1 MRILFMGTPEFA
13 VESLG
18 ALYGAGHDIC
28 GVFTRPD
35 APKGRGMRLCAS
47 PVKEFAAEKGVPV
60 YQPVKLRDGKALE
73 IVAKLAPELIVVVA
87 YGRILPSDLLSWP
100 PLGCVNVHASLL
112 PKLRGAAPINWA
124 VAGGERDTGITT
136 MYMAEELD
144 AGDILMQKKTP
155 IGDRETAGELHDRLM
170 QMGAVLLL
178 KTVDLMARSA
188 AKPRAQDHSK
198 ATYAPILSKADA
210 QIDCERPALQVDCFI
225 RGMNPWP
232 GARLGDFIVHRA
244 EPVGQTFDAAPGE
257 IMQGGF
263 LVCGGGSALR
273 LIEVQAP
280 GAKRMS
286 YHDYERGRRV

>member
-13 VESLG
+13 VESLK

-28 GVFTRPD
+28 GVFTRAD
-35 APKGRGMRLCAS
+35 APKGRGMKLSAS
-47 PVKEFAAEKGVPV
+47 PVKEFAVKNGIMV
-60 YQPVKLRDGKALE
+60 YQPAKLRDGKALGVVRE
-73 IVAKLAPELIVVVA
+73 LAPELIVVVA
-87 YGRILPSDLLSWP
+87 YGRLLPPDILSQP

-124 VAGGERDTGITT
+124 VANGEKETGITT
-136 MYMAEELD
+136 MYMARELD
-144 AGDILMQKKTP
+144 AGDIIMQKAVP

-170 QMGAVLLL
+170 QLGSVLLL
-178 KTVDLMARSA
+178 KTVDMLARSA
-188 AKPRAQDHSK
+188 VTAAPQDHSK

-210 QIDCERPALQVDCFI
+210 RIDCEKAAPQVDAFV

-232 GARLGDFIVHRA
+232 GARLGDLIIHRA
-244 EPVGQTFDAAPGE
+244 EPSPLTFDAVPGE
-257 IMQGGF
+257 IMPGGF

-273 LIEVQAP
+273 LLEVQAP

-286 YHDYERGRRV
+286 YGDYERGRRT